1 MCSTPSLAQADEGAF
16 LLPRKLPMQITKHS
30 FVAIEYRLMDDEGE
44 ELDSS
49 GEDGPLTY
57 VHGMQEIIPG
67 LERALEGH
75 AAGDHFQVIVEPAD
89 AYGERIDEL
98 CMELPRDEFES
109 PDDLELGMQ
118 FSLADEDEDEEMVV
132 SVVDFDEDVVV
143 VDGNHPL
150 AGVTLHFDVKIHDVR
165 PATADEI
172 EQSGSHSCG
181 DGCGCDHDE

>member
-1 MCSTPSLAQADEGAF
+1 
-16 LLPRKLPMQITKHS
+16 MQIAKNS
-30 FVAIEYRLMDDEGE
+30 FVAFEYRLTDEDGE

-49 GEDGPLTY
+49 DADAPLSY

-75 AAGDHFQVIVEPAD
+75 SAGDHFQVTIEPAD
-89 AYGERIDEL
+89 AYGERIEEL
-98 CMELPRDEFES
+98 CLELPRDEFEQ
-109 PDDLELGMQ
+109 PEDLELGMQ
-118 FSLADEDEDEEMVV
+118 FSLTDEDEEDMVV
-132 SVVDFDEDVVV
+132 SIIDFDDETVT

-150 AGVTLHFDVKIHDVR
+150 AGVTLHFDVKVHDVR

-172 EQSGSHSCG
+172 EQSSSHSCG

>member
-1 MCSTPSLAQADEGAF
+1 MRIG
-16 LLPRKLPMQITKHS
+16 KHS
-30 FVAIEYRLMDDEGE
+30 FVAIEYLLTDADGE

-67 LERALEGH
+67 LERALEGRS
-75 AAGDHFQVIVEPAD
+75 AGDHFQLTVDPTD
-89 AYGERIDEL
+89 AYGERYEEL
-98 CMELPRDEFES
+98 CLEIPRDEFES

-118 FSLADEDEDEEMVV
+118 FSLTDEDEEEILV
-132 SVVDFDEDVVV
+132 SVVDFDDEVVT

-165 PATADEI
+165 PATDVEI
-172 EQSGSHSCG
+172 EQSGSHSC
-181 DGCGCDHDE
+181 DDDDCGCDHDE

>member
-1 MCSTPSLAQADEGAF
+1 
-16 LLPRKLPMQITKHS
+16 MQIAKHCL
-30 FVAIEYRLMDDEGE
+30 VAIEYRLTDDEGD

-75 AAGDHFQVIVEPAD
+75 SPGDHFQVTVEPVD
-89 AYGERIDEL
+89 AYGERLDEL
-98 CMELPRDEFES
+98 CLEIARDEFES
-109 PDDLELGMQ
+109 PDDLEIGMQ
-118 FSLADEDEDEEMVV
+118 FSLTDEEEDEEMVV
-132 SVVDFDEDVVV
+132 AVVDFDDEVVV

-150 AGVTLHFDVKIHDVR
+150 AGVTLHFDVKVHDVR

-172 EQSGSHSCG
+172 EQSGNHSCG
-181 DGCGCDHDE
+181 EDCGCNHDDE